1 MWSGVRVAAV
11 GLAVAL
17 SACGGEP
24 IAPQPTPEGVSLRA
38 DRTTDVVTQAPHA
51 TELLVRNNTST
62 AIVVAK
68 CEVAETPG
76 LVIVVGFSIEKQ
88 QPDGSW
94 SLLTEGVVPSPACA
108 APPRRDIGTTVPPR
122 QEVSAMFGL
131 VPQMPGRY
139 RYALSYFAS
148 DASAELTQ
156 LTSPTL
162 TVTAE

>member
-1 MWSGVRVAAV
+1 
-11 GLAVAL
+11 
-17 SACGGEP
+17 
-24 IAPQPTPEGVSLRA
+24 
-38 DRTTDVVTQAPHA
+38 
-51 TELLVRNNTST
+51 LLVRNNTST